1 MLRLGTR
8 PVDLT
13 TRKNVPTCRLV
24 QDMYNISNCISK
36 YIKLW
41 VFWKRGQCLSCCGL
55 WIICL
60 LLHLSENNVKITQ
73 FSLYLGVL
81 FTWEDSH
88 YQYQY
93 GCSTNKSDG
102 LKSLSFLI
110 SPVRNVSGLILYMC
124 EVES

>member
-1 MLRLGTR
+1 MYVTCINTMVSGEIGYSASR
-8 PVDLT
+8 PDNSKEMYQLADLF
-13 TRKNVPTCRLV
+13 KICII
-24 QDMYNISNCISK
+24 NISNCISK

-73 FSLYLGVL
+73 FSLHLGVL
-81 FTWEDSH
+81 FTWQDSH

-93 GCSTNKSDG
+93 GCSTNKSQMG
-102 LKSLSFLI
+102 LKVF
-110 SPVRNVSGLILYMC
+110 RF
-124 EVES
+124 